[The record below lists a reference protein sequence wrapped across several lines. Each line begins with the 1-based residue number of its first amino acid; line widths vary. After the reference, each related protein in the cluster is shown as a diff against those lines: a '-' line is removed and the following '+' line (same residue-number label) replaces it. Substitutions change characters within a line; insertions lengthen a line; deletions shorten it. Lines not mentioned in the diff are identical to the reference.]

1 MQVSVAAHRG
11 RHILRC
17 AAPPGGERCA
27 ARAWSASGRGERERR
42 GGGSR
47 GGPARGRPGDVPDVS
62 GPQIG
67 IGIVGYGMM
76 GKAHAY
82 GYAVAP
88 LMRKLPYRPQVRVIS
103 GRDATRVAAAAAA
116 YGIQSW
122 VADWGELVRR
132 PDVDVVDICTPPGT
146 HAEIATAA
154 AAAGKAVI
162 CEKPLAVSYAQA
174 ASVRDAVERAH
185 VLNAVGFNYRRLP
198 AVSLMKRMI
207 DEGAVGKVRLVRG
220 RWLADEFVDP
230 TIPFDWRFDRSMGG
244 STIADLGSHL
254 IDMATWMAGPVAEVS
269 GQSATFVPR
278 RSNQAV
284 TVDDASS
291 ALARFESGALGAFEV
306 ARIAVRRPCDFTIEV
321 NGDRGTLAFAYPRLN
336 ELLYGE
342 GADRPGL
349 YGMRTIRAEHESHPY
364 ARNWWPVGQGVG
376 YGATFVNH
384 LGDLLDRYPE
394 GPWEPDFAQ
403 GASVQAVC
411 EAIERSAAERRWV
424 AVSEVMAGAGIRP

>member
-1 MQVSVAAHRG
+1 MA
-11 RHILRC
+11 
-17 AAPPGGERCA
+17 
-27 ARAWSASGRGERERR
+27 
-42 GGGSR
+42 
-47 GGPARGRPGDVPDVS
+47 VPEV
-62 GPQIG
+62 G
-67 IGIVGYGMM
+67 IGIAGYGMM
-76 GKAHAY
+76 AKAHAY
-82 GYAVAP
+82 AYTVAP
-88 LMRKLPYRPQVRVIS
+88 VMRSLGCRPRLRLIS
-103 GRDATRVAAAAAA
+103 GRDRDKVSRAAAA
-116 YGIQSW
+116 YGFEAW
-122 VADWGELVRR
+122 TADWHDLLDRR
-132 PDVDVVDICTPPGT
+132 DVDIVDICTPPGT
-146 HAEIATAA
+146 HAEIAEAA

-162 CEKPLAVSYAQA
+162 CEKPLAVSFAQA
-174 ASVRDAVERAH
+174 AAAAEAVRQAG

-207 DEGAVGKVRLVRG
+207 DEGGVGSVRLLRAV
-220 RWLADEFVDP
+220 WLSDEFVDP
-230 TIPFDWRFDRSMGG
+230 AIPFDWRFDRSMGG
-244 STIADLGSHL
+244 TTIADLGSHL
-254 IDMATWMAGPVAEVS
+254 IDMATWMAGGIAEVS

-291 ALARFESGALGAFEV
+291 ALVRFESGALGVFEM
-306 ARIAVRRPCDFTIEV
+306 ARMAVRRPCDFTIEV